1 MVGSR
6 QQRRIVPAHLALI
19 PDGNRRWAKSNR
31 ISLINGYQNG
41 IKKFISFGIWAKRMG
56 VKTLSVWAL
65 STENIAN
72 RSGAELGIL
81 YALYQKAAVDPEIFK
96 VLSENNARIRVIGD
110 MSRVPRK
117 VREAL
122 ASLERRTAAYRDFTI
137 NLLIGYGGREDILYG
152 ARNGERLGAGL
163 DQKSFGSMIRS
174 ADIPDVD
181 LVIRTSGEH
190 RLSGFLPWQ
199 SSYSELYFSRKYW
212 PDFERRDLSR
222 AIRSYASRD
231 RRLGK

>member
-1 MVGSR
+1 MIGSK
-6 QQRRIVPAHLALI
+6 QHRRIVPAHLALI

-41 IKKFISFGIWAKRMG
+41 IKKFVSFGIWAKQMG

-72 RSGAELGIL
+72 RSVAELGIL
-81 YALYQKAAVDPEIFK
+81 YALYQKAATDPEIFR
-96 VLSENNARIRVIGD
+96 VLSENHARIRVVGD
-110 MSRVPRK
+110 MSMVPRK
-117 VREAL
+117 VGDAL
-122 ASLERRTAAYRDFTI
+122 AALERRTAAYRDFTI

-152 ARNGERLGAGL
+152 ARSAQRLGA
-163 DQKSFGSMIRS
+163 DPDRKSFGSMIRS

-181 LVIRTSGEH
+181 LIIRTSGEH

-199 SSYSELYFSRKYW
+199 ASYSELYFSRKYW

-222 AIRSYASRD
+222 AVRSYASRD
-231 RRLGK
+231 RRLGR